1 MYIGYDPYRY
11 KIGKFNTC
19 GGNRNFFLSIC
30 FCILASLQKRQKM
43 KPLLVMLVF
52 AGYFAFLLIISR
64 ITSRRADS
72 ASFFIGNRK
81 SPWYVVAFGMIGA
94 SLSGVTFIS
103 VPGWVLSS
111 EFAYMQMVLGYL
123 IGYLLIILILLPVYY
138 KLNLTSIYGYLDKR
152 FGVFSYKTGSGFF
165 LISRVMGASARLY
178 IVALVLQ
185 YTVFDVWKVPFAA
198 TVLIIIGLIFLYTYQ
213 GGIKTIIWTDT
224 LQTFFMLTALVLTL
238 FFLGKEL
245 GLSMGELFSEVK
257 GGEHGRVW
265 FFEDF
270 AGDRRHFIK
279 YIIGGAFI
287 TLTMTGLDQ
296 DMMQKNLSCKNL
308 KDARKNMFW
317 LGVALIPVN
326 FLFLI
331 LGGALVLFVGKT
343 GMAMPE
349 AADSLF
355 PMVATQSGLPA
366 IVGLVFLIGLIAAA
380 FSSADSALTSLTTS
394 ITVAIRG
401 KEHAVESE
409 LKKTRYKVHFI
420 LSLVLLAIILLFRAL
435 NNRSIIDTL
444 FTLAGYTYG
453 PLLGLYAFGLFTK
466 LDIRDKLV
474 PFIAVVAPVVTY
486 ILQANSARWFGGYT
500 FSFELLLIN
509 GLLTFG
515 MLWGTSR
522 RIRP

>member
-1 MYIGYDPYRY
+1 M
-11 KIGKFNTC
+11 
-19 GGNRNFFLSIC
+19 
-30 FCILASLQKRQKM
+30 
-43 KPLLVMLVF
+43 LVMLVF

-138 KLNLTSIYGYLDKR
+138 KLNLTSIYTYLGKR
-152 FGVFSYKTGSGFF
+152 FGIFSYKTGSSFF
-165 LISRVMGASARLY
+165 LISRIMGASARLF
-178 IVALVLQ
+178 IVAMVLQ
-185 YTVFDVWKVPFAA
+185 FTVFDAWKVPFAA

-238 FFLGKEL
+238 VFLGKEL
-245 GLSMGELFSEVK
+245 GLGMCELFQEVK
-257 GGEHGRVW
+257 GGEYGRIW

-308 KDARKNMFW
+308 KDA
-317 LGVALIPVN
+317 L
-326 FLFLI
+326 
-331 LGGALVLFVGKT
+331 
-343 GMAMPE
+343 
-349 AADSLF
+349 
-355 PMVATQSGLPA
+355 SGL
-366 IVGLVFLIGLIAAA
+366 
-380 FSSADSALTSLTTS
+380 
-394 ITVAIRG
+394 
-401 KEHAVESE
+401 
-409 LKKTRYKVHFI
+409 
-420 LSLVLLAIILLFRAL
+420 
-435 NNRSIIDTL
+435 
-444 FTLAGYTYG
+444 
-453 PLLGLYAFGLFTK
+453 
-466 LDIRDKLV
+466 
-474 PFIAVVAPVVTY
+474 Y
-486 ILQANSARWFGGYT
+486 I
-500 FSFELLLIN
+500 
-509 GLLTFG
+509 
-515 MLWGTSR
+515 SR
-522 RIRP
+522 EKRN